1 MSNLVSC
8 ALLAPLLSCS
18 TLISWRTGSTSTS
31 LSTVLR
37 SSASRSLSLLCH
49 CMTGK
54 SASFANHGVVGRKDS
69 PAYIRGGK
77 SIPGSRSRVHFLRQ
91 VTTPLVEHITSQI
104 HRLSDESLVKSA
116 QNAVRC
122 ERLEELKE
130 RAERIRVRAPP
141 KTKRTLDLTAE
152 EVSSV

>member
-1 MSNLVSC
+1 M
-8 ALLAPLLSCS
+8 P
-18 TLISWRTGSTSTS
+18 W
-31 LSTVLR
+31 
-37 SSASRSLSLLCH
+37 
-49 CMTGK
+49 
-54 SASFANHGVVGRKDS
+54 
-69 PAYIRGGK
+69 K

-104 HRLSDESLVKSA
+104 HQLSDESLVKSA
-116 QNAVRC
+116 QNAVKC